1 MVNQVAIIVT
11 IAIMISLFGVI
22 FQAQSASGRR
32 VHFIVIPAGSNTT
45 STSNMTGSNTTG
57 AAGNTT
63 GSNTTLGTH
72 DSSVH
77 TTNPAAYSTHDS
89 RPSIRN
95 VK

>member
-57 AAGNTT
+57 
-63 GSNTTLGTH
+63 SNTTLGTH